1 MVLAVDE
8 DSFERAQLVIFAGSA
23 NFAVTHV
30 EEALRAG
37 AVVVDMS
44 GGLLGRAGARVW
56 IPSLDALLPPSA
68 DASASSSSRARA
80 GRVYVSPNAAAT
92 VACSLSAALADWPTC
107 RLTVFLLQPVSER
120 GSEGIEE
127 LEAQTLKLLSFQPI
141 AQPVFDEQVAFNLL
155 DRYGEA
161 STERLSDAREMV
173 ALTVKT
179 YLDGRAPP
187 PALQV
192 IQAPA
197 FFHTPSAPTPSSIC
211 RQTWPPWMR
220 GSRRPASICGAGR
233 SRSHQRA
240 RRRRSNAPALACRTR
255 PESSERYLGL
265 GSGRQPAS
273 RRRERGRGL
282 GTGGRPVKSDSSVT
296 NAGVATARS
305 FPCASPRVLLVAIF
319 IAGCGYHVAG
329 RGTALP
335 STLHTI
341 AVPAFVNKTHSYRIE
356 QRMTQAVIR
365 EFLSRTSY
373 HIVSEPGSADAVL
386 HGEITAW
393 IPMR

>member
-1 MVLAVDE
+1 MTSPGESRRIVIAGATSLRGKELVEALEQSKLGAAEFRLLDEEIVAGALTEAGGEPVVVLAVDE
-8 DSFERAQLVIFAGSA
+8 DSFEHAQLVIFAGSA

-44 GGLLGRAGARVW
+44 GGLLGRTGARVS
-56 IPSLDALLPPSA
+56 IPSVDALLPPSA
-68 DASASSSSRARA
+68 DASASSSSRERA

-173 ALTVKT
+173 ALAVKT
-179 YLDGRAPP
+179 YLDGRAPL

-197 FFHTPSAPTPSSIC
+197 FFSYAFSAYAEFDLPPDLAAVDARLEAAGLKFAAPGDPAPTNVRAGGEATPLL
-211 RQTWPPWMR
+211 
-220 GSRRPASICGAGR
+220 SRAERDPNRPNGVWVWGAVDNLR
-233 SRSHQRA
+233 LA
-240 RRRRSNAPALACRTR
+240 AANAVAV
-255 PESSERYLGL
+255 SERAVGL
-265 GSGRQPAS
+265 
-273 RRRERGRGL
+273 
-282 GTGGRPVKSDSSVT
+282 
-296 NAGVATARS
+296 
-305 FPCASPRVLLVAIF
+305 
-319 IAGCGYHVAG
+319 
-329 RGTALP
+329 
-335 STLHTI
+335 
-341 AVPAFVNKTHSYRIE
+341 
-356 QRMTQAVIR
+356 
-365 EFLSRTSY
+365 
-373 HIVSEPGSADAVL
+373 
-386 HGEITAW
+386 
-393 IPMR
+393 